1 MSLTHAPCTLG
12 KVLLAPPKPLGCR
25 LELSGEMVLICVKV
39 APLLTYVLVPTG
51 TDRAISAYPEI
62 PAG

>member
-25 LELSGEMVLICVKV
+25 LEPSGEMVLICVKV
-39 APLLTYVLVPTG
+39 APLITYVLVTTG
-51 TDRAISAYPEI
+51 TDRGISAYPEI